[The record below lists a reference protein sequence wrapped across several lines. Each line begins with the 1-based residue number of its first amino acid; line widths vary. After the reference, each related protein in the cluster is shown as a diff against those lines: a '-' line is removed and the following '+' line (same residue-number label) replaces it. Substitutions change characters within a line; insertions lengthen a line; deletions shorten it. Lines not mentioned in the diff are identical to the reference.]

1 MPSSNSPM
9 PPSGTDAGRPPGNI
23 TVIHPEHNVHRSQ
36 HASVEDY
43 SRIML
48 EYTQRR
54 MAGFADPEDTG
65 YATSRSSRSSNNSGQ
80 SGNSTSGILAG
91 HAAGPSPPS
100 KFPSDSPDSAGTQSA
115 V

>member
-23 TVIHPEHNVHRSQ
+23 TVVHPEHTVYRNQ
-36 HASVEDY
+36 NASVEDY

-54 MAGFADPEDTG
+54 MAGFADLEDTG
-65 YATSRSSRSSNNSGQ
+65 YATSRSSRSSNTSGQ
-80 SGNSTSGILAG
+80 SGSSTSGILAG
-91 HAAGPSPPS
+91 HASGASPPS
-100 KFPSDSPDSAGTQSA
+100 KLPSDSPDGAGARSA